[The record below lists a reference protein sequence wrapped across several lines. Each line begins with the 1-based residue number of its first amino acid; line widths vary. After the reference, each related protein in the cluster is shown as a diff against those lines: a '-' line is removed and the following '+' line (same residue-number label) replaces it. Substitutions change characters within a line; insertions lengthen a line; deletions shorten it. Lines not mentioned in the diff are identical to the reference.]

1 MAVDDASS
9 TRQLGSTE
17 TTVELVARVRAGDQ
31 SAAETLIERS
41 LPSLKRWAHG
51 RLPLWARDS
60 LDTQDLVQETVLHVL
75 RRLDTFEPRH
85 SGALQAYLRQSV
97 INRIRDL
104 VRKAQRRQVPIA
116 EASYEE
122 TSEPSPLEQAIGADQ
137 AAHYEEALASLTPEE
152 RELIV
157 ARVELAQS
165 FQEVAMTFGLKD
177 ASAARMAVTRALRQL
192 ANRMK

>member
-60 LDTQDLVQETVLHVL
+60 LDTQDLVQKRYLTSCAGWTPSSPVTRARF
-75 RRLDTFEPRH
+75 RRT
-85 SGALQAYLRQSV
+85 LRQSV